1 MNSPT
6 EARLELLADP
16 VLAKALSRM
25 AALLG
30 RAVPAHRFGAVAQAD
45 GVEMH
50 RLPRDERAVQIWSVL
65 FPGAM
70 GSPEDHRVEVPSL
83 EDYPLL
89 WIGRSPDAPPLV
101 VRGGLSSGGWVVDAP
116 EGEPGLLTPNQASAG
131 QFLTLRFDDS
141 EGAGG
146 AGEGDSEDLPT
157 TAKGWFI
164 RTILRRKR
172 IFLEATVATI
182 VVNIVGLATS
192 FYTMNVYDRV
202 IPSSS
207 LSTLWVL
214 SLGVLLGVV
223 FEFVMKQ
230 TRASMVDRAFKSI
243 DTELSDV
250 FFGKALSIRMDARPH
265 TVGTFAAQI
274 RQFEVVR
281 SAMTSTALFVAADA
295 PFALIFVAVI
305 WALAGSVALVPL
317 LLLPLAIGLG
327 LAFRPRINRLS
338 MMNLIEGNQKNG
350 LLIEAIDGIE
360 SIKSVQGEWKLSA
373 RWHQLSEKMAENELA
388 LRKITAL
395 SGNLTQFIQQL
406 AYVGIIAVGAMA
418 ITDGKLSVGG
428 LIACSIIS
436 GRALAPM
443 AQIAS
448 MIVQW
453 AQAAAALKGLEA
465 IMALPSDQMPGDRPI
480 IPESTTGEL
489 AIEKVRFTYHASVP
503 SVLEVGALRIAPGER
518 VAILGNVGSGKSTLV
533 KVLSGL
539 YRPQGGR
546 VFLGGL
552 DVTQIAPE
560 FVREQVGYLAQ
571 DVRLFQGTLR
581 DNITIGLPNPSDEQV
596 LGAARLT
603 GLLAAIEAHPKGL
616 NLEIAEGGRGLS
628 GGQRQ
633 LVGLTRMLIAQPRVL
648 LLDEPTASMDAAL
661 ENFVTDRLFQ
671 ALPAETTIAVVTHK
685 TALLKHVTRLIVME
699 RGRVV
704 LDGPR
709 DQVLARIAG
718 GGAAPQQG
726 AA

>member
-1 MNSPT
+1 
-6 EARLELLADP
+6 
-16 VLAKALSRM
+16 
-25 AALLG
+25 
-30 RAVPAHRFGAVAQAD
+30 
-45 GVEMH
+45 
-50 RLPRDERAVQIWSVL
+50 
-65 FPGAM
+65 
-70 GSPEDHRVEVPSL
+70 
-83 EDYPLL
+83 
-89 WIGRSPDAPPLV
+89 
-101 VRGGLSSGGWVVDAP
+101 
-116 EGEPGLLTPNQASAG
+116 LTPDQARAG
-131 QFLTLRFDDS
+131 QFIALRFADD
-141 EGAGG
+141 EGAGR
-146 AGEGDSEDLPT
+146 AESEDLPT

-164 RTILRRKR
+164 RTIYRRR
-172 IFLEATVATI
+172 GIFLEASIATI
-182 VVNIVGLATS
+182 VVNILGLATS
-192 FYTMNVYDRV
+192 FFTMNVYDRV
-202 IPSSS
+202 IPTSSM
-207 LSTLWVL
+207 STLWVL
-214 SLGVLLGVV
+214 SMGVLLGVV
-223 FEFVMKQ
+223 FEFIMKQ
-230 TRASMVDRAFKSI
+230 TRASMVDRAFKAI

-250 FFGKALSIRMDARPH
+250 FFRKALSIRMDARPH
-265 TVGTFAAQI
+265 TVGTFASQI

-295 PFALIFVAVI
+295 PFALIFVGVI
-305 WALAGSVALVPL
+305 WALAGSVAVVPL
-317 LLLPLAIGLG
+317 LLLPLAIALG
-327 LAFRPRINRLS
+327 LSFRPRINRLALT
-338 MMNLIEGNQKNG
+338 NLVEGNQKNG

-360 SIKSVQGEWKLSA
+360 SIKAAQGEWKLGA
-373 RWHQLSEKMAENELA
+373 RWHQLSETMSENELA

-395 SGNLTQFIQQL
+395 SGNLTQFIQQI
-406 AYVGIIAVGAMA
+406 AYVGIIAFGALA
-418 ITDGKLSVGG
+418 ITEGKLTTGG

-465 IMALPSDQMPGDRPI
+465 IMALPSDQMPGDRPM

-489 AIEKVRFTYHASVP
+489 AVDRVRFTYHTSVP
-503 SVLEVGALRIAPGER
+503 AVLEVGALRIAPGER

-552 DVTQIAPE
+552 DVAQIAPE
-560 FVREQVGYLAQ
+560 FVREHVGYLAQ

-596 LGAARLT
+596 LNAARLT
-603 GLLAAIEAHPKGL
+603 GLLASIEAHPKGL

-661 ENFVTDRLFQ
+661 ENFVIDRLFQ
-671 ALPAETTIAVVTHK
+671 ALPIETTIVVVTHK
-685 TALLKHVTRLIVME
+685 TALLRHVTRLIVME

-709 DQVLARIAG
+709 DQILARLAG
-718 GGAAPQQG
+718 GGAPTQQG
-726 AA
+726 AS

>member
-6 EARLELLADP
+6 INPLELLADP
-16 VLAKALSRM
+16 ALAKALSRL
-25 AALLG
+25 AALMG
-30 RAVPAHRFGAVAQAD
+30 KAVPAHRFGAVAAVD
-45 GVEMH
+45 GLDLH

-65 FPGAM
+65 FPGAID
-70 GSPEDHRVEVPSL
+70 SRRVSVPTVD
-83 EDYPLL
+83 DYPLL
-89 WIGRSPDAPPLV
+89 WMARSADDSPLV

-116 EGEPGLLTPNQASAG
+116 EGQPGVLTPDQSQAG
-131 QFLTLRFDDS
+131 QFIALRFADD
-141 EGAGG
+141 EGAGR
-146 AGEGDSEDLPT
+146 AESEDLPT

-164 RTILRRKR
+164 RTIYRRR
-172 IFLEATVATI
+172 GIFLEASIATI
-182 VVNIVGLATS
+182 VVNILGLATS
-192 FYTMNVYDRV
+192 FFTMNVYDRV
-202 IPSSS
+202 IPTSSM
-207 LSTLWVL
+207 STLWVL
-214 SLGVLLGVV
+214 SMGVLLGVV
-223 FEFVMKQ
+223 FEFIMKQ
-230 TRASMVDRAFKSI
+230 TRASMVDRAFKAI

-250 FFGKALSIRMDARPH
+250 FFRKALSIRMDARPH
-265 TVGTFAAQI
+265 TVGTFASQI

-295 PFALIFVAVI
+295 PFALIFVGVI
-305 WALAGSVALVPL
+305 WALAGSVAVVPL
-317 LLLPLAIGLG
+317 LLLPLAIALG
-327 LAFRPRINRLS
+327 LSFRPRINRLALT
-338 MMNLIEGNQKNG
+338 NLVEGNQKNG

-360 SIKSVQGEWKLSA
+360 SIKAAQGEWKLGA
-373 RWHQLSEKMAENELA
+373 RWHQLSETMAENELA

-395 SGNLTQFIQQL
+395 SGNLTQFIQQI
-406 AYVGIIAVGAMA
+406 AYVGIIAFGALA
-418 ITDGKLSVGG
+418 ITEGKLTTGG

-465 IMALPSDQMPGDRPI
+465 IMALPSDQMPGDRPM

-489 AIEKVRFTYHASVP
+489 AVDRVRFTYHTSVP
-503 SVLEVGALRIAPGER
+503 AVLEVGALRIAPGER

-552 DVTQIAPE
+552 DVAQIAPE
-560 FVREQVGYLAQ
+560 FVREHVGYLAQ

-596 LGAARLT
+596 LNAARLT
-603 GLLAAIEAHPKGL
+603 GLLASIEAHPKGL

-661 ENFVTDRLFQ
+661 ENFVIDRLFQ
-671 ALPAETTIAVVTHK
+671 ALPVETTIAVVTHK
-685 TALLKHVTRLIVME
+685 TALLRHVTRLIVME

-709 DQVLARIAG
+709 DQILARLAG
-718 GGAAPQQG
+718 GGAPTQQG
-726 AA
+726 AS

>member
-6 EARLELLADP
+6 INPLELLADP
-16 VLAKALSRM
+16 ALAKALSRL
-25 AALLG
+25 AALMG
-30 RAVPAHRFGAVAQAD
+30 KAVPAHRFGAVAAVD
-45 GVEMH
+45 GLDLH

-65 FPGAM
+65 FPGAID
-70 GSPEDHRVEVPSL
+70 SRRVSAPTVD
-83 EDYPLL
+83 DYPLL
-89 WIGRSPDAPPLV
+89 WMARSADDSPLV

-116 EGEPGLLTPNQASAG
+116 EGQPGVLTPDQAQAG
-131 QFLTLRFDDS
+131 QFIALRFADD
-141 EGAGG
+141 EGAGR
-146 AGEGDSEDLPT
+146 AESEDLPT

-164 RTILRRKR
+164 RTIYRRR
-172 IFLEATVATI
+172 GIFLEASIATI
-182 VVNIVGLATS
+182 VVNILGLATS
-192 FYTMNVYDRV
+192 FFTMNVYDRV
-202 IPSSS
+202 IPTSSM
-207 LSTLWVL
+207 STLWVL
-214 SLGVLLGVV
+214 SMGVLLGVV
-223 FEFVMKQ
+223 FEFIMKQ
-230 TRASMVDRAFKSI
+230 TRASMVDRAFKAI

-250 FFGKALSIRMDARPH
+250 FFRKALSIRMDARPH
-265 TVGTFAAQI
+265 TVGTFASQI

-295 PFALIFVAVI
+295 PFALIFVGVI
-305 WALAGSVALVPL
+305 WALAGSVAVVPL
-317 LLLPLAIGLG
+317 LLLPLAIALG
-327 LAFRPRINRLS
+327 LSFRPRINRLALT
-338 MMNLIEGNQKNG
+338 NLVEGNQKNG

-360 SIKSVQGEWKLSA
+360 SIKAAQGEWKLGA
-373 RWHQLSEKMAENELA
+373 RWHQLSETMAENELA

-395 SGNLTQFIQQL
+395 SGNLTQFIQQI
-406 AYVGIIAVGAMA
+406 AYVGIIAFGALA
-418 ITDGKLSVGG
+418 ITEGKLTTGG

-465 IMALPSDQMPGDRPI
+465 IMALPSDQMPGDRPM

-489 AIEKVRFTYHASVP
+489 AVDRVRFTYHTSVP
-503 SVLEVGALRIAPGER
+503 AVLEVGALRIAPGER

-552 DVTQIAPE
+552 DVAQIAPE
-560 FVREQVGYLAQ
+560 FVREHVGYLAQ

-596 LGAARLT
+596 LNAARLT
-603 GLLAAIEAHPKGL
+603 GLLASIEAHPKGL

-661 ENFVTDRLFQ
+661 ENFVIDRLFQ
-671 ALPAETTIAVVTHK
+671 ALPIETTIVVVTHK
-685 TALLKHVTRLIVME
+685 TALLRHVTRLIVME

-709 DQVLARIAG
+709 DQILARLAG
-718 GGAAPQQG
+718 GGAPTQQG
-726 AA
+726 AS

>member
-6 EARLELLADP
+6 INPLELLADP
-16 VLAKALSRM
+16 ALAKALSRL
-25 AALLG
+25 AALMG
-30 RAVPAHRFGAVAQAD
+30 KAVPAHRFGAVAAVD
-45 GVEMH
+45 GLELH

-65 FPGAM
+65 FPEAVNAR
-70 GSPEDHRVEVPSL
+70 RVSAPTVD
-83 EDYPLL
+83 DYPLL
-89 WIGRSPDAPPLV
+89 WMGRSSDDSPLV

-116 EGEPGLLTPNQASAG
+116 EGQPGVLTPDQAQAG
-131 QFLTLRFDDS
+131 QFIALRFEDH
-141 EGAGG
+141 EGARR
-146 AGEGDSEDLPT
+146 AESEDLPT
-157 TAKGWFI
+157 TARGWFF
-164 RTILRRKR
+164 RTIYRRR
-172 IFLEATVATI
+172 GIFLEASIATI

-202 IPSSS
+202 VPTSSM
-207 LSTLWVL
+207 STLWVL
-214 SLGVLLGVV
+214 SMGVLLGVL

-230 TRASMVDRAFKSI
+230 TRASMVDRAFKAI

-250 FFGKALSIRMDARPH
+250 FFRKALSIRMDARPH
-265 TVGTFAAQI
+265 TVGTFASQI

-295 PFALIFVAVI
+295 PFALIFVGVI

-317 LLLPLAIGLG
+317 LLLPLAIALG
-327 LAFRPRINRLS
+327 LSFRPRINRLALT
-338 MMNLIEGNQKNG
+338 NLIEGNQKNG

-360 SIKSVQGEWKLSA
+360 SIKAVQGEWKLGA
-373 RWHQLSEKMAENELA
+373 RWHQLSETMAENELA

-395 SGNLTQFIQQL
+395 SGNLTQFIQQI
-406 AYVGIIAVGAMA
+406 AYVGMIAFGAQA
-418 ITDGKLSVGG
+418 ITEGKLTVGG

-453 AQAAAALKGLEA
+453 AQAAAALRGLEA
-465 IMALPSDQMPGDRPI
+465 IMALPSDQMPGDRPM

-489 AIEKVRFTYHASVP
+489 AVDRVRFAYHTSVP
-503 SVLEVGALRIAPGER
+503 AVLEVGALRIAPGER

-560 FVREQVGYLAQ
+560 FVREHVGYLAQ

-596 LGAARLT
+596 LSAARLT
-603 GLLAAIEAHPKGL
+603 GLLASIEAHPKGL

-661 ENFVTDRLFQ
+661 ENFVIDRLFQ
-671 ALPAETTIAVVTHK
+671 ALPIETTIAVVTHK
-685 TALLKHVTRLIVME
+685 TALLRHVTRLIVME

-709 DQVLARIAG
+709 DQILARLAAG
-718 GGAAPQQG
+718 GAPTQQG
-726 AA
+726 AS

>member
-1 MNSPT
+1 
-6 EARLELLADP
+6 
-16 VLAKALSRM
+16 
-25 AALLG
+25 
-30 RAVPAHRFGAVAQAD
+30 
-45 GVEMH
+45 
-50 RLPRDERAVQIWSVL
+50 
-65 FPGAM
+65 
-70 GSPEDHRVEVPSL
+70 
-83 EDYPLL
+83 
-89 WIGRSPDAPPLV
+89 
-101 VRGGLSSGGWVVDAP
+101 
-116 EGEPGLLTPNQASAG
+116 
-131 QFLTLRFDDS
+131 
-141 EGAGG
+141 
-146 AGEGDSEDLPT
+146 
-157 TAKGWFI
+157 
-164 RTILRRKR
+164 
-172 IFLEATVATI
+172 
-182 VVNIVGLATS
+182 
-192 FYTMNVYDRV
+192 
-202 IPSSS
+202 
-207 LSTLWVL
+207 
-214 SLGVLLGVV
+214 
-223 FEFVMKQ
+223 
-230 TRASMVDRAFKSI
+230 
-243 DTELSDV
+243 
-250 FFGKALSIRMDARPH
+250 
-265 TVGTFAAQI
+265 
-274 RQFEVVR
+274 
-281 SAMTSTALFVAADA
+281 
-295 PFALIFVAVI
+295 
-305 WALAGSVALVPL
+305 
-317 LLLPLAIGLG
+317 
-327 LAFRPRINRLS
+327 
-338 MMNLIEGNQKNG
+338 
-350 LLIEAIDGIE
+350 
-360 SIKSVQGEWKLSA
+360 
-373 RWHQLSEKMAENELA
+373 LA

-406 AYVGIIAVGAMA
+406 AYVGIIAVGALA
-418 ITDGKLSVGG
+418 ISDGKLSVGG

-489 AIEKVRFTYHASVP
+489 GIEKVRFTYHASVP

-671 ALPAETTIAVVTHK
+671 ALPAETTIVVVTHK

-709 DQVLARIAG
+709 DQVLTRIAA

>member
-6 EARLELLADP
+6 INPLELLADP
-16 VLAKALSRM
+16 ALAKALSRL
-25 AALLG
+25 AALMG
-30 RAVPAHRFGAVAQAD
+30 KAVPAHRFGAVAAVD
-45 GVEMH
+45 GLELH

-65 FPGAM
+65 FPEAVNAR
-70 GSPEDHRVEVPSL
+70 RVSAPTVD
-83 EDYPLL
+83 DYPLL
-89 WIGRSPDAPPLV
+89 WMGRSSDDSPLV
-101 VRGGLSSGGWVVDAP
+101 VRGGLSGGGWVVDAP
-116 EGEPGLLTPNQASAG
+116 EGQPGVLTPDQAQAG
-131 QFLTLRFDDS
+131 QFIALRFADH
-141 EGAGG
+141 EGARR
-146 AGEGDSEDLPT
+146 AESEDLPT
-157 TAKGWFI
+157 TARGWFF
-164 RTILRRKR
+164 RTIYRRR
-172 IFLEATVATI
+172 GIFLEASIATI

-202 IPSSS
+202 VPTSSM
-207 LSTLWVL
+207 STLWVL
-214 SLGVLLGVV
+214 SMGVLLGVL

-230 TRASMVDRAFKSI
+230 TRASMVDRAFKAI

-250 FFGKALSIRMDARPH
+250 FFRKALSIRMDARPH
-265 TVGTFAAQI
+265 TVGTFASQI

-295 PFALIFVAVI
+295 PFALIFVGVI

-317 LLLPLAIGLG
+317 LLLPLAIALG
-327 LAFRPRINRLS
+327 LSFRPRINRLALT
-338 MMNLIEGNQKNG
+338 NLIEGNQKNG

-360 SIKSVQGEWKLSA
+360 SIKAVQGEWKLGA
-373 RWHQLSEKMAENELA
+373 RWHQLSETMAENELA

-395 SGNLTQFIQQL
+395 SGNLTQFIQQI
-406 AYVGIIAVGAMA
+406 AYVGIIAFGAHA
-418 ITDGKLSVGG
+418 ITEGKLTVGG

-453 AQAAAALKGLEA
+453 AQAAAALRGLEA
-465 IMALPSDQMPGDRPI
+465 IMALPSDQMPGDRPM

-489 AIEKVRFTYHASVP
+489 AVDRVRFAYHTSVP
-503 SVLEVGALRIAPGER
+503 AVLEVGALRIAPGER

-560 FVREQVGYLAQ
+560 FVREHVGYLAQ

-596 LGAARLT
+596 LSAARLT
-603 GLLAAIEAHPKGL
+603 GLLASIEAHPKGL

-661 ENFVTDRLFQ
+661 ENFVIDRLFQ
-671 ALPAETTIAVVTHK
+671 ALPIETTIAVVTHK
-685 TALLKHVTRLIVME
+685 TALLRHVTRLIVME

-709 DQVLARIAG
+709 DQILARLAAG
-718 GGAAPQQG
+718 GAPTQQG
-726 AA
+726 AS

>member
-6 EARLELLADP
+6 DVRLELLADP
-16 VLAKALSRM
+16 VLAKSLSRL

-30 RAVPAHRFGAVAQAD
+30 RAVPAHRFGAVAESN
-45 GVEMH
+45 GVELH

-70 GSPEDHRVEVPSL
+70 GSSEDHRVEVPSL
-83 EDYPLL
+83 DDYPLL
-89 WIGRSPDAPPLV
+89 WIGRSADATPLV
-101 VRGGLSSGGWVVDAP
+101 VRGGVSSGGWVVDAP
-116 EGEPGLLTPNQASAG
+116 EGESGVLTPDQASAG
-131 QFLTLRFDDS
+131 SFISLRFDDP
-141 EGAGG
+141 AGSG
-146 AGEGDSEDLPT
+146 GRGEGSSDELPT

-164 RTILRRKR
+164 RTILRRRR
-172 IFLEATVATI
+172 IFFEATVATI

-202 IPSSS
+202 IPTSS

-214 SLGVLLGVV
+214 SVGVLLGVV

-327 LAFRPRINRLS
+327 LAFRPKINRLS
-338 MMNLIEGNQKNG
+338 MLNLIEGNQKNG

-406 AYVGIIAVGAMA
+406 AYVGIIAVGALA

-489 AIEKVRFTYHASVP
+489 AVDKVRFTYHASVP

-560 FVREQVGYLAQ
+560 FVREHVGYLAQ

-648 LLDEPTASMDAAL
+648 LLDEPTASMDASL

-671 ALPAETTIAVVTHK
+671 ALPAGTTIVVVTHK

-709 DQVLARIAG
+709 DQVLARLAAG
-718 GGAAPQQG
+718 GTTSQQG
-726 AA
+726 TP

>member
-1 MNSPT
+1 MNAPT

-45 GVEMH
+45 GVELH

-65 FPGAM
+65 FPGSM
-70 GSPEDHRVEVPSL
+70 GSADACRVEVPSL

-89 WIGRSPDAPPLV
+89 WIGRSPDALPLV
-101 VRGGLSSGGWVVDAP
+101 VRGGLSLGGWVVDAP
-116 EGEPGLLTPNQASAG
+116 EGKPEVLTPDQASAG
-131 QFLTLRFDDS
+131 QFLTLRFDDA
-141 EGAGG
+141 ER

-172 IFLEATVATI
+172 IFMEATVATI
-182 VVNIVGLATS
+182 VVNVVGLATS

-250 FFGKALSIRMDARPH
+250 FFGKALSIRMDARPQ

-305 WALAGSVALVPL
+305 WTLAGSVALVPL

-338 MMNLIEGNQKNG
+338 MLNLIEGNQKNG

-406 AYVGIIAVGAMA
+406 AYVGIIAVGALA

-503 SVLEVGALRIAPGER
+503 SVLEVGALRIASGER

-648 LLDEPTASMDAAL
+648 LLDEPTASMDASL
-661 ENFVTDRLFQ
+661 ENFVIDRLFQ
-671 ALPAETTIAVVTHK
+671 ALPAETTIVVVTHK

-709 DQVLARIAG
+709 DQVLARIAA
-718 GGAAPQQG
+718 GGAASQQG
-726 AA
+726 GA

>member
-1 MNSPT
+1 MNAPT

-16 VLAKALSRM
+16 VLAKALSRL

-45 GVEMH
+45 GVELH

-65 FPGAM
+65 FPGSSGAADARRLD
-70 GSPEDHRVEVPSL
+70 SPSL

-89 WIGRSPDAPPLV
+89 WMGRAPDALPLV
-101 VRGGLSSGGWVVDAP
+101 VRGALSSGGWVVDAP
-116 EGEPGLLTPNQASAG
+116 EGDPGVLTPDQASAG
-131 QFLTLRFDDS
+131 HFIALRFDDS
-141 EGAGG
+141 DGAG
-146 AGEGDSEDLPT
+146 AGDSEDLPT

-164 RTILRRKR
+164 RTILRRKI

-182 VVNIVGLATS
+182 VVNVVGLATS

-202 IPSSS
+202 IPTSS

-338 MMNLIEGNQKNG
+338 MLNLIEGNQKNG

-406 AYVGIIAVGAMA
+406 AYVGIIAVGALA

-480 IPESTTGEL
+480 IPETTTGEL
-489 AIEKVRFTYHASVP
+489 GIEKVRFTYHASVP

-552 DVTQIAPE
+552 DMTQIAPE

-671 ALPAETTIAVVTHK
+671 ALPAETTIVVVTHK
-685 TALLKHVTRLIVME
+685 TALLKHVSRLIVME

-709 DQVLARIAG
+709 DQVLARIAA

>member
-1 MNSPT
+1 MNAPT

-45 GVEMH
+45 GVELH

-70 GSPEDHRVEVPSL
+70 GSSGDHRVEVPSL

-89 WIGRSPDAPPLV
+89 WIGRSPDSPPLV

-116 EGEPGLLTPNQASAG
+116 EGEPGVLTPDQASAG
-131 QFLTLRFDDS
+131 QFLTLRFDDA
-141 EGAGG
+141 ER

-172 IFLEATVATI
+172 IFMEATVATI
-182 VVNIVGLATS
+182 VVNVVGLATS

-250 FFGKALSIRMDARPH
+250 FFGKALSIRMDARPQ

-305 WALAGSVALVPL
+305 WTLAGSVALVPL

-338 MMNLIEGNQKNG
+338 MLNLIEGNQKNG

-406 AYVGIIAVGAMA
+406 AYVGIIAVGALA

-503 SVLEVGALRIAPGER
+503 SVLEVGALRIASGER

-633 LVGLTRMLIAQPRVL
+633 LVGLTRMLIAQPRAL
-648 LLDEPTASMDAAL
+648 LLDEPTASMDASL
-661 ENFVTDRLFQ
+661 ENFVIDRLFQ
-671 ALPAETTIAVVTHK
+671 ALPAETTIVVVTHK

-709 DQVLARIAG
+709 DQVLARIAA
-718 GGAAPQQG
+718 GGAPSQQG

>member
-1 MNSPT
+1 MNSLASPP
-6 EARLELLADP
+6 LELLADP
-16 VLAKALSRM
+16 VLARALSRL

-30 RAVPAHRFGAVAQAD
+30 QAIPAHRFGAVSEVD
-45 GVEMH
+45 GLELD
-50 RLPRDERAVQIWSVL
+50 RLSRDERAVKIWSVL
-65 FPGAM
+65 FPGSTGAQ
-70 GSPEDHRVEVPSL
+70 RVSVPTV

-89 WIGRSPDAPPLV
+89 WMGKSADASPLV
-101 VRGGLSSGGWVVDAP
+101 VRGGVSSGGWVVDAP
-116 EGEPGLLTPNQASAG
+116 EGEASILTPDQAREGHFIS
-131 QFLTLRFDDS
+131 LRLGDQAEVGGDGS
-141 EGAGG
+141 EA
-146 AGEGDSEDLPT
+146 LPT
-157 TAKGWFI
+157 TAKGWFL
-164 RTILRRKR
+164 RTIYRRR
-172 IFLEATVATI
+172 RVFLEAT
-182 VVNIVGLATS
+182 LATVFVNVIGLVTS
-192 FYTMNVYDRV
+192 FFTMNVYDRV
-202 IPSSS
+202 IPTSS

-214 SLGVLLGVV
+214 TLGVLLGIV

-250 FFGKALSIRMDARPH
+250 FFRKALSIRMDVRPR
-265 TVGTFAAQI
+265 TVGTFASQI

-295 PFALIFVAVI
+295 PFALVFIGVI
-305 WALAGSVALVPL
+305 WLLAGPVALVPL
-317 LLLPLAIGLG
+317 LLLPCAIALG
-327 LAFRPRINRLS
+327 LAFRPTINRLS
-338 MMNLIEGNQKNG
+338 LTNLVESNQKSG

-360 SIKSVQGEWKLSA
+360 SIKSVQGEWKLGA
-373 RWHQLSEKMAENELA
+373 RWHQLGEKMAENELA
-388 LRKITAL
+388 LRRITAL
-395 SGNLTQFIQQL
+395 SGNLTQFIQQI
-406 AYVGIIAVGAMA
+406 AYVGIIAVGALA
-418 ITDGKLSVGG
+418 ITDGKLSTGG
-428 LIACSIIS
+428 LIACSILS

-465 IMALPSDQMPGDRPI
+465 IMALPSDQVPGERPM

-489 AIEKVRFTYHASVP
+489 SIDQVKFTYQP
-503 SVLEVGALRIAPGER
+503 SAPTALEVATLKIAPGER
-518 VAILGNVGSGKSTLV
+518 IAILGSVGSGKSTLV
-533 KVLSGL
+533 KILSGL

-552 DVTQIAPE
+552 DIAQIAPE

-571 DVRLFQGTLR
+571 DIRLFQGTLR

-603 GLLAAIEAHPKGL
+603 GLLASIEAHPKGL

-648 LLDEPTASMDAAL
+648 LLDEPTASMDSAL
-661 ENFVTDRLFQ
+661 ENFVIDRLFQ
-671 ALPAETTIAVVTHK
+671 ALPMETTIVVVTHK
-685 TALLKHVTRLIVME
+685 AALLRHVTRVIVAD
-699 RGRVV
+699 RGRLV

-709 DQVLARIAG
+709 DQVLARLSATG
-718 GGAAPQQG
+718 PTSQQG
-726 AA
+726 AK

>member
-89 WIGRSPDAPPLV
+89 WIGSSPDAPPLV

-571 DVRLFQGTLR
+571 DVRLVQGTLR

-718 GGAAPQQG
+718 GGAASQQG

>member
-1 MNSPT
+1 MNAPT

-16 VLAKALSRM
+16 ILAKALSRL

-30 RAVPAHRFGAVAQAD
+30 RAVPAHRFGAVAQVD
-45 GVEMH
+45 GVELH

-70 GSPEDHRVEVPSL
+70 GSADSCRVEVPSL
-83 EDYPLL
+83 DSYPLL
-89 WIGRSPDAPPLV
+89 WIGRSSDAAPLI
-101 VRGGLSSGGWVVDAP
+101 VRGVLSSGGWVVDAP
-116 EGEPGLLTPNQASAG
+116 EGEPGILTPDQASAG
-131 QFLTLRFDDS
+131 HFIALRFDDS
-141 EGAGG
+141 EGAE
-146 AGEGDSEDLPT
+146 AGDSEELPT

-164 RTILRRKR
+164 RTILRRKSV
-172 IFLEATVATI
+172 FLEATVATI
-182 VVNIVGLATS
+182 VVNVVGLATS

-327 LAFRPRINRLS
+327 LAFRPKINRLS

-406 AYVGIIAVGAMA
+406 AYVGIIAVGALA

-480 IPESTTGEL
+480 IPETTSGEL
-489 AIEKVRFTYHASVP
+489 GIEKVRFAYHASVP
-503 SVLEVGALRIAPGER
+503 SVLEVGSLRIAPGER

-603 GLLAAIEAHPKGL
+603 GLLSAIEAHPKGL

-671 ALPAETTIAVVTHK
+671 ALPTSTTIVVVTHK
-685 TALLKHVTRLIVME
+685 TALLKHVTRLILME

-709 DQVLARIAG
+709 DQVLARIAA
-718 GGAAPQQG
+718 GGAPSQQG
-726 AA
+726 VA

>member
-6 EARLELLADP
+6 INPLELLADP
-16 VLAKALSRM
+16 ALAKALSRL
-25 AALLG
+25 AALMG
-30 RAVPAHRFGAVAQAD
+30 KAVPAHRFGAVAAVD
-45 GVEMH
+45 GLELH

-65 FPGAM
+65 FPGAANAR
-70 GSPEDHRVEVPSL
+70 RVSAPSVD
-83 EDYPLL
+83 DYPLL
-89 WIGRSPDAPPLV
+89 WMGRSADDNPLV

-116 EGEPGLLTPNQASAG
+116 EGQPGVLTPDQAQAG
-131 QFLTLRFDDS
+131 QFIALRFDDQ
-141 EGAGG
+141 EGVGRA
-146 AGEGDSEDLPT
+146 ASEDLPT
-157 TAKGWFI
+157 TARGWFF
-164 RTILRRKR
+164 RTIYRRR
-172 IFLEATVATI
+172 GIFLEASIATI

-202 IPSSS
+202 VPTSSM
-207 LSTLWVL
+207 STLWVL
-214 SLGVLLGVV
+214 SMGVLLGVV

-230 TRASMVDRAFKSI
+230 TRASMVDRAFKAI

-250 FFGKALSIRMDARPH
+250 FFRKALSIRMDVRPH
-265 TVGTFAAQI
+265 TVGTFASQI

-281 SAMTSTALFVAADA
+281 TAMTSTALFVAADA
-295 PFALIFVAVI
+295 PFALIFVGVI

-317 LLLPLAIGLG
+317 LLLPLAIALG
-327 LAFRPRINRLS
+327 LSFRPRINRLALT
-338 MMNLIEGNQKNG
+338 NLIEGNQKNG

-360 SIKSVQGEWKLSA
+360 SIKAVQGEWKLGA
-373 RWHQLSEKMAENELA
+373 RWHQLSETMAENELA

-395 SGNLTQFIQQL
+395 SGNLTQFIQQI
-406 AYVGIIAVGAMA
+406 AYVGIIAFGALA
-418 ITDGKLSVGG
+418 ITEGKLTVGG

-453 AQAAAALKGLEA
+453 AQAAAALRGLEA
-465 IMALPSDQMPGDRPI
+465 IMALPSDQMPGDRPM

-489 AIEKVRFTYHASVP
+489 AVDRVRFTYHTSVP
-503 SVLEVGALRIAPGER
+503 AVLEVGALRIAPGER

-539 YRPQGGR
+539 YRPQDGR

-560 FVREQVGYLAQ
+560 FVREHVGYLAQ

-603 GLLAAIEAHPKGL
+603 GLLASIEAHPKGL

-661 ENFVTDRLFQ
+661 ENFVIDRLFQ
-671 ALPAETTIAVVTHK
+671 ALPIETTIAVVTHK
-685 TALLKHVTRLIVME
+685 TALLRHVTRLIVME
-699 RGRVV
+699 RGRLV

-709 DQVLARIAG
+709 DQVLARLAAG
-718 GGAAPQQG
+718 GAPTQQS
-726 AA
+726 AS

>member
-6 EARLELLADP
+6 PKPLELLADP
-16 VLAKALSRM
+16 VLSRALSRL

-30 RAVPAHRFGAVAQAD
+30 KAVPAHRFGAVAAVD
-45 GVEMH
+45 GLDLH

-65 FPGAM
+65 FPGAID
-70 GSPEDHRVEVPSL
+70 SRRVSVPMVD
-83 EDYPLL
+83 DYPLL
-89 WIGRSPDAPPLV
+89 WMARSADDSPLV
-101 VRGGLSSGGWVVDAP
+101 VRGGLSNGGWVVDAP
-116 EGEPGLLTPNQASAG
+116 EGQPGVLTPDQAQTG
-131 QFLTLRFDDS
+131 QFIALRFADD
-141 EGAGG
+141 EGAGR
-146 AGEGDSEDLPT
+146 AESEDLPT

-164 RTILRRKR
+164 RTIYRRR
-172 IFLEATVATI
+172 GIFLEASIATI
-182 VVNIVGLATS
+182 VVNMLGLATS
-192 FYTMNVYDRV
+192 FFTMNVYDRV
-202 IPSSS
+202 IPTSS

-223 FEFVMKQ
+223 FEFIMKQ
-230 TRASMVDRAFKSI
+230 TRASMVDRAFKAI

-250 FFGKALSIRMDARPH
+250 FFRKALSIRMDARPH
-265 TVGTFAAQI
+265 TVGTFASQI

-295 PFALIFVAVI
+295 PFALIFIAVI
-305 WALAGSVALVPL
+305 WALAGPVALVPL

-327 LAFRPRINRLS
+327 LAFRPTINRLS
-338 MMNLIEGNQKNG
+338 VMNLVEGNQKNG

-360 SIKSVQGEWKLSA
+360 SIKSVQGEWKLGA
-373 RWHQLSEKMAENELA
+373 RWHQLSENMAENELA
-388 LRKITAL
+388 LRRITTL
-395 SGNLTQFIQQL
+395 SGNLTQFIQQI
-406 AYVGIIAVGAMA
+406 AYVGIIALGALA

-465 IMALPSDQMPGDRPI
+465 IMALPSDQMPGERPI

-489 AIEKVRFTYHASVP
+489 AIDRVRFTYQTSVP
-503 SVLEVGALRIAPGER
+503 AVLEVGALHIAPGER

-552 DVTQIAPE
+552 DVAQIAPE

-603 GLLAAIEAHPKGL
+603 GLLGAIEAHPKGL

-648 LLDEPTASMDAAL
+648 LLDEPTASMDASL
-661 ENFVTDRLFQ
+661 ENFVIDRLFQ
-671 ALPAETTIAVVTHK
+671 ALPTATTIVVVTHK

-709 DQVLARIAG
+709 DQVLARLSAG
-718 GGAAPQQG
+718 GATSQ
-726 AA
+726 

>member
-1 MNSPT
+1 M
-6 EARLELLADP
+6 ELLADP
-16 VLAKALSRM
+16 VLAKALSRL

-30 RAVPAHRFGAVAQAD
+30 KAVPAHRFGAVAEVD
-45 GVEMH
+45 GLELH
-50 RLPRDERAVQIWSVL
+50 RLPRDERAVKIWSAL
-65 FPGAM
+65 FPSATGAQ
-70 GSPEDHRVEVPSL
+70 RILVPTVK
-83 EDYPLL
+83 DYPLL
-89 WIGRSPDAPPLV
+89 WMGKSADASPLV
-101 VRGGLSSGGWVVDAP
+101 VRGGVSSGGWVVDAP
-116 EGEPGLLTPNQASAG
+116 EGEPATLTPDQATGG
-131 QFLTLRFDDS
+131 QFISLRFGDQ
-141 EGAGG
+141 AQV
-146 AGEGDSEDLPT
+146 GEGGSEELPT
-157 TAKGWFI
+157 TAKGWFL
-164 RTILRRKR
+164 RTIYRRRR
-172 IFLEATVATI
+172 IFLEATLAT
-182 VVNIVGLATS
+182 VFVNIIGLATS
-192 FYTMNVYDRV
+192 FFTMNVYDRV
-202 IPSSS
+202 IPTSSMP
-207 LSTLWVL
+207 TLWVL
-214 SLGVLLGVV
+214 TLGVLLGVV

-250 FFGKALSIRMDARPH
+250 FFRKALSIRMDVRPR
-265 TVGTFAAQI
+265 TVGTFASQI

-295 PFALIFVAVI
+295 PFALVFIAVI
-305 WALAGSVALVPL
+305 WALAGQVALVPL
-317 LLLPLAIGLG
+317 LLLPCAIALG
-327 LAFRPRINRLS
+327 LAFRPTINRLS
-338 MMNLIEGNQKNG
+338 LTNLVESNQKNG

-388 LRKITAL
+388 LRRITAL
-395 SGNLTQFIQQL
+395 SGNLTQFIQQI
-406 AYVGIIAVGAMA
+406 AYVGIIALGALA
-418 ITDGKLSVGG
+418 ITDGKLSTGG

-453 AQAAAALKGLEA
+453 AQAAAALKGLEG
-465 IMALPSDQMPGDRPI
+465 IMALPSDQMLGERPI

-489 AIEKVRFTYHASVP
+489 SIDQVKFTYQPNAP
-503 SVLEVGALRIAPGER
+503 AVLEVGALKIAQGER
-518 VAILGNVGSGKSTLV
+518 VAILGSIGSGKSTLV
-533 KVLSGL
+533 KILSGL
-539 YRPQGGR
+539 YRPQAGR

-552 DVTQIAPE
+552 DVAQIAPE

-603 GLLAAIEAHPKGL
+603 GLLASIEAHPKGL
-616 NLEIAEGGRGLS
+616 NLEISEGGRGLS

-648 LLDEPTASMDAAL
+648 LLDEPTASMDVAL
-661 ENFVTDRLFQ
+661 ENFVIDRLFQ
-671 ALPAETTIAVVTHK
+671 ALPKETTIVVVTHK
-685 TALLKHVTRLIVME
+685 TALLRHVTRLIVME

-709 DQVLARIAG
+709 DQVLARLS
-718 GGAAPQQG
+718 APASTSQQG
-726 AA
+726 AQ

>member
-6 EARLELLADP
+6 INPLELLADP
-16 VLAKALSRM
+16 ALAKALSRL
-25 AALLG
+25 AALMG
-30 RAVPAHRFGAVAQAD
+30 KAVPAHRFGAVAAVD
-45 GVEMH
+45 GLDLH

-65 FPGAM
+65 FPGAID
-70 GSPEDHRVEVPSL
+70 SRRVSVPTVD
-83 EDYPLL
+83 DYPLL
-89 WIGRSPDAPPLV
+89 WMARSADDSPLV

-116 EGEPGLLTPNQASAG
+116 EGQPGVLTPDQAQAG
-131 QFLTLRFDDS
+131 QFIALRFADD
-141 EGAGG
+141 EGAGR
-146 AGEGDSEDLPT
+146 AESEDLPT

-164 RTILRRKR
+164 RTIYRRR
-172 IFLEATVATI
+172 GIFLEASIATI
-182 VVNIVGLATS
+182 VVNILGLATS
-192 FYTMNVYDRV
+192 FFTMNVYDRV
-202 IPSSS
+202 IPTSSM
-207 LSTLWVL
+207 STLWVL
-214 SLGVLLGVV
+214 SMGVLLGVV
-223 FEFVMKQ
+223 FEFIMKQ
-230 TRASMVDRAFKSI
+230 TRASMVDRAFKAI

-250 FFGKALSIRMDARPH
+250 FFRKALSIRMDARPH
-265 TVGTFAAQI
+265 TVGTFASQI

-295 PFALIFVAVI
+295 PFALIFVGVI
-305 WALAGSVALVPL
+305 WALAGSVAVVPL
-317 LLLPLAIGLG
+317 LLLPLAIALG
-327 LAFRPRINRLS
+327 LSFRPRINRLALT
-338 MMNLIEGNQKNG
+338 NLVEGNQKNG

-360 SIKSVQGEWKLSA
+360 SIKAAQGEWKLGA
-373 RWHQLSEKMAENELA
+373 RWHQLSETMAENELA

-395 SGNLTQFIQQL
+395 SGNLTQFIQQI
-406 AYVGIIAVGAMA
+406 AYVGIIAFGALA
-418 ITDGKLSVGG
+418 ITEGKLTTGG

-465 IMALPSDQMPGDRPI
+465 IMALPSDQMPGDRPM

-489 AIEKVRFTYHASVP
+489 AVDRVRFTYHTSVP
-503 SVLEVGALRIAPGER
+503 AVLEVGALRIAPGER

-552 DVTQIAPE
+552 DVAQIAPE
-560 FVREQVGYLAQ
+560 FVREHVGYLAQ

-596 LGAARLT
+596 LNAARLT
-603 GLLAAIEAHPKGL
+603 GLLASIEAHPKGL

-661 ENFVTDRLFQ
+661 ENFVIDRLFQ
-671 ALPAETTIAVVTHK
+671 ALPIETTIVVVTHK
-685 TALLKHVTRLIVME
+685 TALLRHVTRLIVME

-709 DQVLARIAG
+709 DQILARLAG
-718 GGAAPQQG
+718 GGAPTQQG
-726 AA
+726 AS

>member
-6 EARLELLADP
+6 INPLELLADP
-16 VLAKALSRM
+16 ALAKALSRL
-25 AALLG
+25 AALMG
-30 RAVPAHRFGAVAQAD
+30 KAVPAHRFGAVAAVD
-45 GVEMH
+45 GLDLH
-50 RLPRDERAVQIWSVL
+50 RLPRDERAVQVWSVL
-65 FPGAM
+65 FPGAID
-70 GSPEDHRVEVPSL
+70 SRRVSVPTVD
-83 EDYPLL
+83 DYPLL
-89 WIGRSPDAPPLV
+89 WMARSADDSPLV

-116 EGEPGLLTPNQASAG
+116 EGQPGVLTPDQSQAG
-131 QFLTLRFDDS
+131 QFIALRFADD
-141 EGAGG
+141 EGAGR
-146 AGEGDSEDLPT
+146 AESEDLPT

-164 RTILRRKR
+164 RTIYRRR
-172 IFLEATVATI
+172 GIFLEASIATI
-182 VVNIVGLATS
+182 VVNILGLATS
-192 FYTMNVYDRV
+192 FFTMNVYDRV
-202 IPSSS
+202 IPTSSM
-207 LSTLWVL
+207 STLWVL
-214 SLGVLLGVV
+214 SMGVLLGVV
-223 FEFVMKQ
+223 FEFIMKQ
-230 TRASMVDRAFKSI
+230 TRASMVDRAFKAI

-250 FFGKALSIRMDARPH
+250 FFRKALSIRMDARPH
-265 TVGTFAAQI
+265 TVGTFASQI

-295 PFALIFVAVI
+295 PFALIFVGVI
-305 WALAGSVALVPL
+305 WALAGSVAVVPL
-317 LLLPLAIGLG
+317 LLLPLAIALG
-327 LAFRPRINRLS
+327 LFFRPRINRLALT
-338 MMNLIEGNQKNG
+338 NLVEGNQKNG

-360 SIKSVQGEWKLSA
+360 SIKAAQGEWKLGA
-373 RWHQLSEKMAENELA
+373 RWHQLSETMAENELA

-395 SGNLTQFIQQL
+395 SGNLTQFIQQI
-406 AYVGIIAVGAMA
+406 AYVGIIAFGALA
-418 ITDGKLSVGG
+418 ITEGKLTTGG

-465 IMALPSDQMPGDRPI
+465 IMALPSDQMPGDRPMS
-480 IPESTTGEL
+480 PESTTGEL
-489 AIEKVRFTYHASVP
+489 AVDRVRFTYHTSVP
-503 SVLEVGALRIAPGER
+503 AVLEVGALRIAPGER

-552 DVTQIAPE
+552 DVAQIAPE
-560 FVREQVGYLAQ
+560 FVREHVGYLAQ

-596 LGAARLT
+596 LNAARLT
-603 GLLAAIEAHPKGL
+603 GLLASIEAHPKGL

-661 ENFVTDRLFQ
+661 ENFVIDRLFQ
-671 ALPAETTIAVVTHK
+671 ALPVETTIAVVTHK
-685 TALLKHVTRLIVME
+685 TALLRHVTRLIVME

-709 DQVLARIAG
+709 DQILARLAG
-718 GGAAPQQG
+718 GGAPTQQG
-726 AA
+726 AS

>member
-1 MNSPT
+1 
-6 EARLELLADP
+6 
-16 VLAKALSRM
+16 
-25 AALLG
+25 
-30 RAVPAHRFGAVAQAD
+30 
-45 GVEMH
+45 
-50 RLPRDERAVQIWSVL
+50 
-65 FPGAM
+65 
-70 GSPEDHRVEVPSL
+70 
-83 EDYPLL
+83 
-89 WIGRSPDAPPLV
+89 
-101 VRGGLSSGGWVVDAP
+101 
-116 EGEPGLLTPNQASAG
+116 
-131 QFLTLRFDDS
+131 
-141 EGAGG
+141 
-146 AGEGDSEDLPT
+146 
-157 TAKGWFI
+157 
-164 RTILRRKR
+164 
-172 IFLEATVATI
+172 
-182 VVNIVGLATS
+182 
-192 FYTMNVYDRV
+192 
-202 IPSSS
+202 
-207 LSTLWVL
+207 
-214 SLGVLLGVV
+214 
-223 FEFVMKQ
+223 MKQ

-338 MMNLIEGNQKNG
+338 MLNLIEGNQKNG

-718 GGAAPQQG
+718 GGAASQQG

>member
-1 MNSPT
+1 MNSPIPKP
-6 EARLELLADP
+6 LELLADP
-16 VLAKALSRM
+16 VLARALSRL

-30 RAVPAHRFGAVAQAD
+30 KAVPAHRFGAVAEID
-45 GVEMH
+45 GLQLH

-65 FPGAM
+65 FPGAT
-70 GSPEDHRVEVPSL
+70 GARRVLVPTV

-89 WIGRSPDAPPLV
+89 WMGRSADASPLV
-101 VRGGLSSGGWVVDAP
+101 VRGGMSAGGWVVDAP
-116 EGEPGLLTPNQASAG
+116 EGEPGVLTSDQAQEG
-131 QFLTLRFDDS
+131 QFIALRFGDQ
-141 EGAGG
+141 EEGG
-146 AGEGDSEDLPT
+146 AAESEALPT

-164 RTILRRKR
+164 RTIGRRR
-172 IFLEATVATI
+172 RVFLEATVATI
-182 VVNIVGLATS
+182 VVNVVGLATS

-214 SLGVLLGVV
+214 SFGVLLGVV

-250 FFGKALSIRMDARPH
+250 FFRKALSIRMDARPH
-265 TVGTFAAQI
+265 TVGTFASQI

-295 PFALIFVAVI
+295 PFALIFIAVI
-305 WALAGSVALVPL
+305 WALAGPVAVVPL

-327 LAFRPRINRLS
+327 LAFRPTINRLS
-338 MMNLIEGNQKNG
+338 VMNLVEGNQKNG

-360 SIKSVQGEWKLSA
+360 SIKSVQGEWKLGV
-373 RWHQLSEKMAENELA
+373 RWHQLSENMAENELA
-388 LRKITAL
+388 LRRITAL
-395 SGNLTQFIQQL
+395 SGNLTQFIQQI
-406 AYVGIIAVGAMA
+406 AYVGIIALGALA

-453 AQAAAALKGLEA
+453 AQAAAALKGREA
-465 IMALPSDQMPGDRPI
+465 IMALPSDQVPGERLI

-489 AIEKVRFTYHASVP
+489 AIDRVRFTYQTSVP
-503 SVLEVGALRIAPGER
+503 AVLEVGALRIAPGER

-552 DVTQIAPE
+552 DIAQIAPE

-596 LGAARLT
+596 LSAARLT
-603 GLLAAIEAHPKGL
+603 GLMGSIEAHPKGL

-661 ENFVTDRLFQ
+661 ENFVIDRLFQ
-671 ALPAETTIAVVTHK
+671 ALPLETTIVVVTHK

-709 DQVLARIAG
+709 DQVMARLAAG
-718 GGAAPQQG
+718 GAPPQQG
-726 AA
+726 TT

>member
-1 MNSPT
+1 VNSTTFDPV
-6 EARLELLADP
+6 ELLVDP
-16 VLAKALSRM
+16 VLARALSRL
-25 AALLG
+25 AGLLG
-30 RAVPAHRFGAVAQAD
+30 RAVPAHRFGAVAEVD
-45 GVEMH
+45 GVELH
-50 RLPRDERAVQIWSVL
+50 RLPRDERAVKIWSVL
-65 FPGAM
+65 FPEALGAR
-70 GSPEDHRVEVPSL
+70 RVAVPTVA
-83 EDYPLL
+83 DYPLL
-89 WIGRSPDAPPLV
+89 WVSQSADRSPVV
-101 VRGGLSSGGWVVDAP
+101 VRGAISTGGWIVDAP
-116 EGEPGLLTPNQASAG
+116 EGEPSLMTAD
-131 QFLTLRFDDS
+131 R
-141 EGAGG
+141 
-146 AGEGDSEDLPT
+146 AGEGHFIALRFGDHEGAEGPRNEELPT
-157 TAKGWFI
+157 TAKGWFL
-164 RTILRRKR
+164 RTIYLRRGV
-172 IFLEATVATI
+172 FLEASVATI
-182 VVNIVGLATS
+182 VVNVIGLATS

-207 LSTLWVL
+207 MPTLWVL
-214 SLGVLLGVV
+214 TLGVLLGVV

-250 FFGKALSIRMDARPH
+250 FFRKALSIRMDARPRS
-265 TVGTFAAQI
+265 VGTFASQI

-295 PFALIFVAVI
+295 PFALVFIGVI
-305 WALAGSVALVPL
+305 WALAGQVALVPL
-317 LLLPLAIGLG
+317 LLLPVAIALG
-327 LAFRPRINRLS
+327 LAFRPKINRLS
-338 MMNLIEGNQKNG
+338 AMNLLESNQKNG

-360 SIKSVQGEWKLSA
+360 SIKSVQGEWKLAA
-373 RWHQLSEKMAENELA
+373 RWHQLSDKMAENELA
-388 LRKITAL
+388 LRRITAL
-395 SGNLTQFIQQL
+395 SGNLTQFIQQI
-406 AYVGIIAVGAMA
+406 AYVGIISVGALA
-418 ITDGKLSVGG
+418 ITEGKLSTGG

-465 IMALPSDQMPGDRPI
+465 IMALPSDQVPGDRPI

-489 AIEKVRFTYHASVP
+489 AIDQVRFVYQTGAP
-503 SVLEVGALRIAPGER
+503 PALEVAALKIAPGER

-552 DVTQIAPE
+552 DIAQIAPE

-603 GLLAAIEAHPKGL
+603 GLLSSIEAHPKGL

-648 LLDEPTASMDAAL
+648 LLDEPTASMDSAL
-661 ENFVTDRLFQ
+661 EAFVIDRLFQ
-671 ALPAETTIAVVTHK
+671 TLPKETTIVVVTHK
-685 TALLKHVTRLIVME
+685 MALLKHVTRLIVME
-699 RGRVV
+699 RGRMV

-709 DQVLARIAG
+709 DQVMARLAAG
-718 GGAAPQQG
+718 ASQTQPGAA
-726 AA
+726 